1 MNKRK
6 WSLRQQ
12 GTFLVRLGNML
23 DKGYSLSQAIEFLEM
38 QQPLSHRRDLQR
50 CLDHLRSGLP
60 FYQSLDALHFH
71 REAIGCLFFA
81 EQHGDLPHGIAEAGK
96 MLLHKADYLQRLR
109 KTSSYPLLLLLFM
122 VMMLA
127 MVQHML
133 LPQFFKFSAS
143 FASSSPSF
151 TVFFLQIISFI
162 PDMFLIF
169 CILCIGCFCLYV
181 SWFQKL
187 TVAAQIRIV
196 MKIPLIRSF
205 ARLYFTHMF
214 ATQLGHLLQS
224 GLSIYESLQVF
235 ARQKKLAFL
244 QEEGKRM
251 KEQLVKG
258 IALDVILSSRM
269 YYEQE
274 LALVVRH
281 GQSNGELAKELS
293 HYGEFIFQTM
303 EERIEKWMK
312 FIQPILLSFV
322 GVLVICMY
330 LAILLPMFSMMSHL

>member
-12 GTFLVRLGNML
+12 GTFLVRLGDL
-23 DKGYSLSQAIEFLEM
+23 LEKGYSLSQALEFLEM

-50 CLDHLRSGLP
+50 CLEHLRSGLP
-60 FYQSLDALHFH
+60 FYRSLDPLHFH
-71 REAIGCLFFA
+71 REAIGYLFFA

-127 MVQHML
+127 VVQHML
-133 LPQFFKFSAS
+133 LPQFFKFST
-143 FASSSPSF
+143 FLTSSRSSF
-151 TVFFLQIISFI
+151 TSFFLQIVSTI
-162 PDMFLIF
+162 PDMFIVF
-169 CILCIGCFCLYV
+169 CILLIVCLLLYV

-187 TVAAQIRIV
+187 TVTAQIHIV

-214 ATQLGHLLQS
+214 AMQLRHLLQG
-224 GLSIYESLQVF
+224 GLSIYEALQVF
-235 ARQKKLAFL
+235 ARQEKLPFL
-244 QEEGKRM
+244 QEEGKGM

-258 IALDVILSSRM
+258 ITLDAIIASRM

-303 EERIEKWMK
+303 EERIERSMK